1 MLDSDKL
8 NNIFVLRKTF
18 MDMINNEF
26 KDTYPEYPVDLSRKE
41 SQKVCREVAL
51 KGVEEMFEA
60 LGHLKNWK
68 SHRKTDVPEFDKE
81 EFLEEV
87 VDAFNY
93 FFSLLIL
100 TGVSESDFYEA
111 FIKKDKII
119 RERIKN
125 GY

>member
-1 MLDSDKL
+1 MNSLEDIFEKRENFMSLIKDK
-8 NNIFVLRKTF
+8 
-18 MDMINNEF
+18 
-26 KDTYPEYPVDLSRKE
+26 YPETYKSWPLNITEKD
-41 SQKVCREVAL
+41 SQSILRDTAL

-68 SHRKTDVPEFDKE
+68 PHRDTEMPDVNKD
-81 EFLEEV
+81 EFLEEI

-100 TGVSESDFYEA
+100 TGVSSEDFYSA

-119 RERIKN
+119 RERLRS

>member
-1 MLDSDKL
+1 MIDSDKL

-26 KDTYPEYPVDLSRKE
+26 KDAYPEYPVDLSRKE

>member
-1 MLDSDKL
+1 MSDRLDQ
-8 NNIFVLRKTF
+8 IFGFREEF
-18 MDMINNEF
+18 MDLI
-26 KDTYPEYPVDLSRKE
+26 KDKYKDSYPNWPVDLSEKN
-41 SQKVCREVAL
+41 SQATIRETAL

-68 SHRKTDVPEFDKE
+68 PHRETEMKEFDRE

-87 VDAFNY
+87 VDSFNY

-100 TGVSESDFYEA
+100 MGVDSNEFFEA
-111 FIKKDKII
+111 FLKKDTII
-119 RERIKN
+119 RERLKA

>member
-1 MLDSDKL
+1 MTSSDKL
-8 NNIFVLRKTF
+8 SNIFFLRKTF

-26 KDTYPEYPVDLSRKE
+26 KDAYPEYPVDLSRKE
-41 SQKVCREVAL
+41 SQRVCREVAL

-81 EFLEEV
+81 DFLEEV

-111 FIKKDKII
+111 FMKKDKII